1 MSMKDEH
8 NEKGEER
15 DEDELD
21 EQHDH
26 DFDPHLPVGEDEE
39 EDYISQLDQDSSSVN
54 GDDQKAS
61 WMHQWKAVEH
71 PNQAVHKGREVRDRR
86 ELLDRSLLPY
96 RDESRPENE
105 INYKHNDVENQG
117 FVGKG

>member
-39 EDYISQLDQDSSSVN
+39 EDYISQLD
-54 GDDQKAS
+54 
-61 WMHQWKAVEH
+61 
-71 PNQAVHKGREVRDRR
+71 
-86 ELLDRSLLPY
+86 
-96 RDESRPENE
+96 
-105 INYKHNDVENQG
+105 
-117 FVGKG
+117 